1 MNFRN
6 WAALCGFVCAW
17 GTLVALPASAR
28 EGKPNIVIILADDLG
43 YGDIGAFGAS
53 DIATPH
59 IDSLAMR
66 GIRFTDFYAGHN
78 VCSPSRAALLT
89 GRHSKRMGISHVF
102 QADSPDGMPLEETT
116 IAEMLK
122 EEGYATG
129 LVGKWH
135 LGSQDRYMPWN
146 QGFDSFQGVPYSNDM
161 GNFFWYD
168 EQDVIYEP
176 IDQAY
181 LTQRYTQKAV
191 DFIGANKEDPFFL
204 YVAHSMPHVPIYAS
218 PDFLGSSERGLYGD
232 VVQEL
237 DWSVGEVVAALEDAG
252 ILENTLILFTSDN
265 GPWLPMGSHGGATGG
280 LRDGKGTTFDGGHK
294 VPTVAYLG
302 GGVSGV
308 TVTEP
313 ISMLDLLPTIAA
325 LSGAAVPDD
334 RPIDGRDVSGVF
346 TGDGGGAPIP
356 YFYYEAFNS
365 QIDAV
370 RLGKWKLKR
379 EKSFWIPDLIISTIL
394 RWGEFN
400 HGEFLFNLESDPG
413 EANNLIDENPQ
424 VAERLHALMV
434 EADAI
439 GAEYRMRVMTGTGA
453 DRAGYERLLIS
464 LAVVGFVLLALVLG
478 LLYGLWRGAKATVSR
493 FRT

>member
-6 WAALCGFVCAW
+6 WVAILCTLGAL
-17 GTLVALPASAR
+17 LVFPAQAR
-28 EGKPNIVIILADDLG
+28 TEKPNIVIILADDLG
-43 YGDIGAFGAS
+43 YGDIGAFGAT

-59 IDSLAMR
+59 IDGLAER
-66 GIRFTDFYAGHN
+66 GIRFTDFYAAHN
-78 VCSPSRAALLT
+78 VCSPSRASLLT

-102 QADSPDGMPLEETT
+102 QDSSPDGMPLEEVT

-122 EEGYATG
+122 DEGYATG

-168 EQDVIYEP
+168 EQEIVYES

-181 LTQRYTQKAV
+181 LTQRYTEKAL
-191 DFIGANKEDPFFL
+191 DFISANKEEPFFL

-218 PDFLGSSERGLYGD
+218 PDFLGTSERGLYGD

-237 DWSVGEVVAALEDAG
+237 DWSVGQVVSALEDAG
-252 ILENTLILFTSDN
+252 ILESTLILFTSDN
-265 GPWLPMGSHGGATGG
+265 GPWLPMGSNGGETGG

-308 TVTEP
+308 TVAAP
-313 ISMLDLLPTIAA
+313 VSMLDLLPTIAN
-325 LSGAAVPDD
+325 LTGATVPSD
-334 RPIDGRDVSGVF
+334 RVIDGRNVTGVF
-346 TGDGGGAPIP
+346 TGEDVGDPIP

-370 RLGKWKLKR
+370 RLGEWKLKR
-379 EKSFWIPDLIISTIL
+379 ARSFWVPDLILSTVL
-394 RWGEFN
+394 RWGEFS
-400 HGEFLFNLESDPG
+400 HEELLFNLESDPG
-413 EANNLIDENPQ
+413 ETSNVIDDNPDI
-424 VAERLHALMV
+424 AEKLRVVL
-434 EADAI
+434 
-439 GAEYRMRVMTGTGA
+439 AEGDQIESDGRMLVMIGTGA

-464 LAVVGFVLLALVLG
+464 AGVVGLVLIGVLLAILF
-478 LLYGLWRGAKATVSR
+478 GLWRGGKGLLRRITP
-493 FRT
+493 

>member
-6 WAALCGFVCAW
+6 WTAICAFVSAW
-17 GTLVALPASAR
+17 GILLALPASAR

-43 YGDIGAFGAS
+43 YGDIGVFGAS
-53 DIATPH
+53 DIATPN
-59 IDSLAMR
+59 IDGLATR

-102 QADSPDGMPLEETT
+102 QADSPDGMPLEEIT

-122 EEGYATG
+122 VEGYATG

-135 LGSQDRYMPWN
+135 LGAQDRYMPWN

-181 LTQRYTQKAV
+181 LTQRYTEKAV
-191 DFIGANKEDPFFL
+191 EFIDANKEEPFFL

-218 PDFLGSSERGLYGD
+218 PDFLGTSERGLYGD

-237 DWSVGEVVAALEDAG
+237 DWSVGQVVATLEDAG

-334 RPIDGRDVSGVF
+334 RHTDGRDVSAILKGEEA
-346 TGDGGGAPIP
+346 GAPIP
-356 YFYYEAFNS
+356 YFYYEAFNR

-370 RLGKWKLKR
+370 RLGEWKLKR
-379 EKSFWIPDLIISTIL
+379 EKNFWVPDLVMSTIL

-400 HGEFLFNLESDPG
+400 HGELLFNLERDPG
-413 EANNLIDENPQ
+413 EADNVINDNPQ
-424 VAERLHALMV
+424 VAERLRALMV
-434 EADAI
+434 EADAV

-453 DRAGYERLLIS
+453 DRTGYERLLTS
-464 LAVVGFVLLALVLG
+464 LAVVGLVLIALFVG
-478 LLYGLWRGAKATVSR
+478 LLYAIWRGGKLLVR
-493 FRT
+493 GIF

>member
-6 WAALCGFVCAW
+6 W
-17 GTLVALPASAR
+17 VALLCTLGALLAFPAQAR
-28 EGKPNIVIILADDLG
+28 TEKPNIVIILADDLG
-43 YGDIGAFGAS
+43 YGDIGAFGAT

-59 IDSLAMR
+59 IDGLAER
-66 GIRFTDFYAGHN
+66 GIRFTDFYAAHN
-78 VCSPSRAALLT
+78 VCSPSRASLLT

-102 QADSPDGMPLEETT
+102 QDSSPDGMPLEEVT
-116 IAEMLK
+116 IAEMLRD
-122 EEGYATG
+122 EGYATG

-168 EQDVIYEP
+168 EQEIVYAQ

-181 LTQRYTQKAV
+181 LTQRYTEKAIN
-191 DFIGANKEDPFFL
+191 FIGANKEEPFFL
-204 YVAHSMPHVPIYAS
+204 YLAHSMPHVPIYAS
-218 PDFLGSSERGLYGD
+218 PDFLGTSERGLYGD

-237 DWSVGEVVAALEDAG
+237 DWSVGQVVKALEDAG
-252 ILENTLILFTSDN
+252 VLENTLVLFTSDN
-265 GPWLPMGSHGGATGG
+265 GPWLPMGSHGGETGG

-308 TVTEP
+308 TVAAP
-313 ISMLDLLPTIAA
+313 VSMLDLLPTIANLA
-325 LSGAAVPDD
+325 GATVPGD
-334 RPIDGRDVSGVF
+334 RVIDGRDVTGVF
-346 TGDGGGAPIP
+346 TGEDAGDPIP

-370 RLGKWKLKR
+370 RLGEWKLKR
-379 EKSFWIPDLIISTIL
+379 ERSFWVPDLIMSTIL
-394 RWGEFN
+394 RWGEFS
-400 HGEFLFNLESDPG
+400 HDEFLFNLESDPG
-413 EANNLIDENPQ
+413 ETENVIDDNPDI
-424 VAERLHALMV
+424 AEKLRVVLA
-434 EADAI
+434 EGDQI
-439 GAEYRMRVMTGTGA
+439 GSDGRMLVMIGTGA

-464 LAVVGFVLLALVLG
+464 AGVVGLVLIGVLLVILF
-478 LLYGLWRGAKATVSR
+478 GLWRAGKGLLRRV
-493 FRT
+493 FP